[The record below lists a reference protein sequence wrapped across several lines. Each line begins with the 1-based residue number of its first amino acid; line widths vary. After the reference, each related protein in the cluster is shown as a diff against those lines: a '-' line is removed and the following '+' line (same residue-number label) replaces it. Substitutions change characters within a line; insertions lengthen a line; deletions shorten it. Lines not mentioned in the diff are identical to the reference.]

1 MEGIGRSLLA
11 MFGFE
16 TDVLWN
22 QVLAMG
28 SNLWI
33 WMIRSILRVQPPKL
47 MPPEANLNAAVEA
60 TDADRCVCIEVVGA
74 GGVDRMVARSDQW
87 AMCGYNLMQEY
98 GSHRIEKQ
106 AALHPDH
113 VVIRNHAF
121 SINYADICV
130 RWGLYESAL
139 KFVGW
144 PIVPGF
150 DIAGTCEAA
159 GADSGF
165 AVGDRVFGC
174 SLFGAYASRVVAPK
188 GQLMRMP
195 SGMSFEDAAAL
206 PAVAATALHAT
217 TIAGLWPNDPLG
229 SNRHVLVH
237 SAAGGVGDM
246 LVKILRIRGLH
257 VVGVVGSASK
267 VPHCGADNVIDK
279 SSSDWAAAARRIAPQ
294 GYRAIF
300 DANGVSTLSTSY
312 DLLCRNGRL
321 VVYGFHSNLPRAN
334 GGLGLLS
341 PLSWLRMGFDLARMP
356 RFDPMALTLD
366 SKAVLGFNLSFF
378 AEETELCATYLAQL
392 EQWVASGLL
401 KGPPVRIFNFE
412 DTRDAHLA
420 LQTGNTVGKMVV
432 SVGSK

>member
-1 MEGIGRSLLA
+1 MS
-11 MFGFE
+11 
-16 TDVLWN
+16 
-22 QVLAMG
+22 
-28 SNLWI
+28 
-33 WMIRSILRVQPPKL
+33 
-47 MPPEANLNAAVEA
+47 
-60 TDADRCVCIEVVGA
+60 
-74 GGVDRMVARSDQW
+74 
-87 AMCGYNLMQEY
+87 EY
-98 GSHRIEKQ
+98 GGQRIKTLT
-106 AALHPDH
+106 AVHPDH
-113 VVIRNHAF
+113 VVVRNQAF

-159 GADSGF
+159 GSDSGF
-165 AVGDRVFGC
+165 KEGDRVFGC
-174 SLFGAYASRVVAPK
+174 SLFGSYASRVVAPRQ
-188 GQLMRMP
+188 QLMRIP

-217 TIAGLWPNDPLG
+217 SIAGLWPNDALG

-237 SAAGGVGDM
+237 SAAGGVGDL
-246 LVKILRIRGLH
+246 LVKILRIRGMH

-267 VPHCGADNVIDK
+267 VSHCGADDVIDK
-279 SSSDWAAAARRIAPQ
+279 STSDWAKAARQIAPH

-300 DANGVSTLSTSY
+300 DANGVSTLNTSY
-312 DLLCRNGRL
+312 SLLCRNGRL
-321 VVYGFHSNLPRAN
+321 VVYGFHSNLPKAN

-392 EQWVASGLL
+392 EEWFSSGLL
-401 KGPPVRIFNFE
+401 KGPPVRVFTLE
-412 DTRDAHLA
+412 ETREAHLA
-420 LQTGNTVGKMVV
+420 LQSGSTVGKMVV
-432 SVGSK
+432 SLGGK